1 MKINFIFSCMN
12 PLIQQGWVVCHYV
25 CLITWIR
32 GLIFPRSRLFMII
45 IFIKRG
51 RVFGSPGFLP
61 IILILSVRFSIH
73 FVSGFDPNLS
83 GLSGFWI
90 PKKAQEPCHQ
100 PLKCPLLFYILHL
113 QIISSGHDSGRRPYT
128 SYL

>member
-1 MKINFIFSCMN
+1 
-12 PLIQQGWVVCHYV
+12 
-25 CLITWIR
+25 
-32 GLIFPRSRLFMII
+32 MII

-90 PKKAQEPCHQ
+90 PKKAREPCHGKTRI
-100 PLKCPLLFYILHL
+100 LKEYYI
-113 QIISSGHDSGRRPYT
+113 
-128 SYL
+128 